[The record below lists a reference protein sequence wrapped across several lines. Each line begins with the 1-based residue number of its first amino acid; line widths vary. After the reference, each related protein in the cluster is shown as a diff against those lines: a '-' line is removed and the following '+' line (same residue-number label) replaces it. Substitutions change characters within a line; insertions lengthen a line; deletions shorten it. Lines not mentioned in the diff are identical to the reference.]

1 MATGRGSDLAARDAS
16 IQSLTEAKQLAETA
30 LAVFKAEAQDR
41 ELDAFIDVAITEGK
55 VLPKQKPALLAMA
68 KSMSGVV
75 KFADK
80 DQSPLDV
87 LKSFISEAPVK
98 VDFSEKGSSR
108 ADLGGKSASLEIDRR
123 AKAAVAAAGGE
134 TKLSYQAAVNKV
146 LAEDNTLKLA
156 YFSEV

>member
-1 MATGRGSDLAARDAS
+1 VVTVNGPRRRRPRALDA
-16 IQSLTEAKQLAETA
+16 QHA
-30 LAVFKAEAQDR
+30 LHAVAHHLFACRRVQDR
-41 ELDAFIDVAITEGK
+41 ELDAFIDGAITEGK

-87 LKSFISEAPVK
+87 LKSFISDAPVK

-108 ADLGGKSASLEIDRR
+108 ADQGGKSASLEIDRR